1 MAGQHHMPMVVV
13 VLPWKKKG
21 RCEPIAFGSM
31 VAVVLVGGDKMATET
46 TVTTKGD
53 KETGLQCKK

>member
-1 MAGQHHMPMVVV
+1 MPMVVV

-31 VAVVLVGGDKMATET
+31 VAVVLVGGDKMTTET
-46 TVTTKGD
+46 TVSTQGD
-53 KETGLQCKK
+53 KESGLQCKR